1 MKTYCIFFTLN
12 RFGAVYMIDVVAK
25 SKEEAYFKAV
35 YEAIPQ
41 GKSEL
46 PYSAW
51 VHSVTY
57 SNGNYHKFDTFEG
70 KPY

>member
-1 MKTYCIFFTLN
+1 MKTYCIFFKLS
-12 RFGAVYMIDVVAK
+12 RFGAVHMIDVAAK
-25 SKEEAYFKAV
+25 NKEEAYFKAV

-41 GKSEL
+41 ERSEL

-51 VHSVTY
+51 VDSVTY
-57 SNGNYHKFDTFEG
+57 SSGSYHDFHTFEG